1 MDLELDGAW
10 LEQRKRTPAGIKP
23 AGHHHVDSVSQIT
36 QVPRLLVFVLM
47 VPNQICE
54 FIHIPWM
61 KMCQTSAYPGAT
73 DLNFCNRPTNPT
85 SSCRRD

>member
-36 QVPRLLVFVLM
+36 QVPRVLVFVLM
-47 VPNQICE
+47 VPNQI
-54 FIHIPWM
+54 
-61 KMCQTSAYPGAT
+61 
-73 DLNFCNRPTNPT
+73 
-85 SSCRRD
+85 